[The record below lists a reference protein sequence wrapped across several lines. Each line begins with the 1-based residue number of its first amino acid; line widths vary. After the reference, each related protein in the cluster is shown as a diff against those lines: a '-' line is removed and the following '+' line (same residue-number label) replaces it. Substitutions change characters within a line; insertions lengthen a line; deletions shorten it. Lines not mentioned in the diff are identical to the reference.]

1 MGNIYEDIIY
11 NMLQYLSQSSQNI
24 CRKNPRDNPTPAGL
38 HKKDGAQR
46 LRGESQSN
54 PFFVDLLREIILL
67 GNCPFASFSFS
78 TVELSSNLS

>member
-1 MGNIYEDIIY
+1 MP
-11 NMLQYLSQSSQNI
+11 QYHYSPSSKNLKI
-24 CRKNPRDNPTPAGL
+24 FRRKNPRDNPTPAGL

>member
-1 MGNIYEDIIY
+1 MP
-11 NMLQYLSQSSQNI
+11 QYYKSPSSKNSENL
-24 CRKNPRDNPTPAGL
+24 CRKNTRDNPTPASL

-46 LRGESQSN
+46 LRGESQSHH
-54 PFFVDLLREIILL
+54 FFVDLLREIILL